1 MPKTKISE
9 FDVDQANNTDINS
22 INIAEGCAPSGI
34 NNAIRQLMSDLK
46 EFQTGGGGDP
56 FNGAVNGT
64 VGATTPSTAVV
75 TTLTANTSVSTDLV
89 NEKTSGSGVT
99 VDGVLIKDSAVSAS
113 SGFTQSNTFNSASTF
128 GFKNRIING
137 AMMID
142 QYNNGSSVSLST
154 SGGFAVDR
162 FTWNYTTAI
171 GATLSAQQVTD
182 APSGFVKS
190 YKLTVTT
197 GATASGTTSASLF
210 HKIEGNNITDL
221 AWGTAS
227 ASPVTVSFWVKS
239 SLTGTFG
246 GALLNGTLDRSYP
259 FTYNISAANTWE
271 YKTVTI
277 LGDTSG
283 TWETGT
289 STGIH
294 VSLDWGSGSGRS
306 GTSGAWVSAR
316 AQGVIGA
323 TSIISNTGATWQVTG
338 VQLEKG
344 STATS
349 FDYRPYGTELA
360 LCQRYFFK
368 WEPGNG
374 NVIGTFQAYAAT
386 AVIGTFCYLP
396 VQMRTAPTVTFSDA
410 SHFQA
415 INASGTVVNTFSS
428 LPSGMQNTV
437 ISISTASG
445 WSGTSGLS
453 AGNATQISAANASC
467 AISASSE
474 L

>member
-1 MPKTKISE
+1 MTVS
-9 FDVDQANNTDINS
+9 
-22 INIAEGCAPSGI
+22 
-34 NNAIRQLMSDLK
+34 
-46 EFQTGGGGDP
+46 
-56 FNGAVNGT
+56 VNGT
-64 VGATTPSTAVV
+64 
-75 TTLTANTSVSTDLV
+75 
-89 NEKTSGSGVT
+89 SGVT
-99 VDGVLIKDSAVSAS
+99 FNDAT
-113 SGFTQSNTFNSASTF
+113 TQSTSAF
-128 GFKNRIING
+128 YGGLGFRNRIING

-142 QYNNGSSVSLST
+142 QRNAGAAVTNVTGAYVLDRWQAGGSTDGAVTVQQST
-154 SGGFAVDR
+154 
-162 FTWNYTTAI
+162 T
-171 GATLSAQQVTD
+171 
-182 APSGFVKS
+182 APSGFKNS
-190 YKLTVTT
+190 TKLLV
-197 GATASGTTSASLF
+197 ATADASIGAAQYYQYF
-210 HKIEGNNITDL
+210 QKIEGYNVADFAL
-221 AWGTAS
+221 GTAS
-227 ASPVTVSFWVKS
+227 AATFTVSFWVNTSK
-239 SLTGTFG
+239 TGTYCV
-246 GALLNGTLDRSYP
+246 TLVNSASNRLCP
-259 FTYNISAANTWE
+259 INFTVNSANTWE
-271 YKTVTI
+271 YKTLTVSGDTTGTWLTDNGI
-277 LGDTSG
+277 GLYLIINLALGSNYNSGTSG
-283 TWETGT
+283 TWNTTQYGT
-289 STGIH
+289 SSQ
-294 VSLDWGSGSGRS
+294 VNWLD
-306 GTSGAWVSAR
+306 TL
-316 AQGVIGA
+316 GA
-323 TSIISNTGATWQVTG
+323 TFYITG